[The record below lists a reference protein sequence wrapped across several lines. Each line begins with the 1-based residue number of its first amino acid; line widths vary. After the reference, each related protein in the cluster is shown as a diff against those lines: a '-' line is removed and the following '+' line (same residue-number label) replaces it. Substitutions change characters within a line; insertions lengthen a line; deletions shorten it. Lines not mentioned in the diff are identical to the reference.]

1 MSMSSRKLSVRVI
14 HGVIQVRGLVNV
26 VDVVDVA
33 GLLGIAFNLGFS
45 K

>member
-1 MSMSSRKLSVRVI
+1 MSVSSRKLSVRVI

-26 VDVVDVA
+26 VDVA